1 MITVR
6 PSSERG
12 RSSTGWLHSA
22 HSFSFGAYFDLRH
35 QGHGNL
41 LVLNED
47 TMAPGKGFGTH
58 RHRDMEIVSYVLDGA
73 LAHRDDLPPH
83 KEQPAGMAA
92 ADVQTERGD
101 AQASGILR
109 PGDVQRMSAG
119 WGVQHSEF
127 NALQDQDTHFLQIWI
142 KPLFTGIRPSYAQK
156 RFTAADRR
164 GRLVRIASRKGLEGS
179 VSMNA
184 DASIWAG
191 LFDGAGEAATLALD
205 PERLA
210 YVHLARG
217 TLKVNGVPLAGGDG
231 ALLAAE
237 TGLTL
242 SGGEQAEVLVFDLA
256 QKKQAAP

>member
-22 HSFSFGAYFDLRH
+22 HSFSFGDYFDLRH

-41 LVLNED
+41 LVLNDD
-47 TMAPGKGFGTH
+47 TVAPGKGFGTH
-58 RHRDMEIVSYVLDGA
+58 GHRDMEIVSYVLEGA
-73 LAHRDDLPPH
+73 LAHQDNLHESTDQ
-83 KEQPAGMAA
+83 QPGGQGTDSAE
-92 ADVQTERGD
+92 VPT
-101 AQASGILR
+101 GILR

-119 WGVQHSEF
+119 WGVRHSEF
-127 NALQDQDTHFLQIWI
+127 NALPDQPTHFLQIWI

-156 RFTAADRR
+156 HFPLADRR
-164 GRLVRIASRKGLEGS
+164 GRLVRIASRRGEDGS

-191 LFDGAGEAATLALD
+191 LLDGSETATQVLN

-210 YVHLARG
+210 YVHVARG
-217 TLKVNGVPLAGGDG
+217 TLQVNGIALSGGDG
-231 ALLAAE
+231 ALLDGE
-237 TGLTL
+237 TTLTL
-242 SGGEQAEVLVFDLA
+242 HDGHDTEVLVFDLA
-256 QKKQAAP
+256 RC

>member
-41 LVLNED
+41 LVLNDD

-58 RHRDMEIVSYVLDGA
+58 GHRDMEIVSYVLDGA
-73 LAHRDDLPPH
+73 LAHQDDLPTHQRQPVG
-83 KEQPAGMAA
+83 PAGAEP
-92 ADVQTERGD
+92 DSDKRD
-101 AQASGILR
+101 APATGILR

-127 NALQDQDTHFLQIWI
+127 NALPDQDTHFLQIWI
-142 KPLFTGIRPSYAQK
+142 KPLFTGIRPSYEQK
-156 RFTAADRR
+156 HFAAADRR

-184 DASIWAG
+184 DANVWAG
-191 LFDGAGEAATLALD
+191 LFDGTEEAATHTLH

-231 ALLAAE
+231 ALLEAE
-237 TGLTL
+237 SALTL
-242 SGGEQAEVLVFDLA
+242 HDGLQAEVLVFDLA
-256 QKKQAAP
+256 PT